1 MVKRIAEISLYVVMF
16 LAAYAAMNYYVYNN
30 VAQVITPLGKSPL
43 GQVVFVLLAVSYPLS
58 QFFKSRLGRP
68 LLVSFVGSLWLGML
82 ATAVTVF
89 LLCDLLSLFLPVG
102 NHFWPIAFIIALTVL
117 GASKAWRGPVVK
129 EVSIQQKKGIA
140 PLSIAHL
147 SDLHL
152 GPQTSLKWLGKVIHR
167 VNSLE
172 ADIVVITG
180 DLIEDT
186 YEGMARFLPAFQD
199 LKAKGVYAVS
209 GNHEYYQGIEHFQ
222 KFCRDAGI
230 VIADGQRLK
239 VADGVN
245 LLGLGGRITKIESQ
259 TEALIREQL
268 DLGRSGDYNIL
279 LLHQPVGFKKTA
291 ALGIDLQLS
300 GHTHRGQI
308 LPLNILI
315 HLVYPYAY
323 GLHALG
329 DSHIYVSSGTG
340 TWGPPLRIGSSSEI
354 VKIKVR

>member
-1 MVKRIAEISLYVVMF
+1 MGMVKRIAEISLYVVMF

-58 QFFKSRLGRP
+58 QFFKSRLRRP
-68 LLVSFVGSLWLGML
+68 LIVSFVGSLWLGML

-89 LLCDLLSLFLPVG
+89 LLYDFLSLFLPMG
-102 NHFWPIAFIIALTVL
+102 NQSWAIALIIALTVL

-129 EVSIQQKKGIA
+129 EVSLQQKKGA
-140 PLSIAHL
+140 AAFSIAHL

-152 GPQTSLKWLGKVIHR
+152 GPQTSLKWLEKVIAQ

-172 ADIVVITG
+172 VDIVVITG
-180 DLIEDT
+180 DVIEDT
-186 YEGMARFLPAFQD
+186 YEGMARFLPAFQN
-199 LKAKGVYAVS
+199 LRGKGVYAVS

-222 KFCRDAGI
+222 QFCRDAGI
-230 VIADGQRLK
+230 IIADGQCLK

-245 LLGLGGRITKIESQ
+245 LLGLGGRITGIDPK

-268 DLGRSGDYNIL
+268 GGSEDYNIL

-308 LPLNILI
+308 LPLNFLI

-329 DSHIYVSSGTG
+329 ESHIYVSSGTG

-354 VKIKVR
+354 VKIKVS